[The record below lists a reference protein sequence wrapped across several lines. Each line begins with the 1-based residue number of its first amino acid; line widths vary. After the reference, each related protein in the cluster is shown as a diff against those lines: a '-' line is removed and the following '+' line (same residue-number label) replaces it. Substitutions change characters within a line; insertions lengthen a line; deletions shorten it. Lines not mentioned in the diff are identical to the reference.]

1 MTLAAT
7 QEQAVLARR
16 KEIEDKR
23 RFKLHDKSYKVG
35 VDTAALSSQ
44 IADKQASRLE
54 EAASDAAF
62 DEMRLNVD
70 KHLMYV
76 DQQRDAYLRERD
88 VAVDEFRRTQQKKGE
103 SRDADLNDPDALKKD
118 RAPVGDD
125 ISVSSF
131 QKFAGEDTHYAERVR
146 LQQAQLREW
155 AAAQAAEK
163 RQKAEAERQTDAM
176 WANHMLEADLMRCE
190 YAEKEGHIYRQ
201 RVAELAEN
209 NLAQL
214 EFKRALQKEEDLRA
228 EMDNATEIQAQLNSS
243 WLGEDPNLTRS
254 FLHPH
259 RCAHRLSE
267 AREPRRARPASL
279 SRLRPR
285 CPLPAPSARCR
296 RARPDH
302 FKGYTAEQKQAVVLE
317 LAQQVEARKAA
328 EAEERELDKRVDDM
342 TMHWNRIATLREH
355 EVGASGRLA
364 RSAAARP
371 ALPLPPALTPP
382 LFAARR
388 VALLRRWRRG
398 VPRCASSSRRR
409 TRRRPRRARRITR
422 RSMERSTPTRW
433 TTTSSRRTARR
444 RADPRSS
451 GGRAFWRA
459 LARPSTAINSTI
471 PQTVTQWPVAQGQ
484 VLRSWCV
491 VTSNQGRPEQRQAI
505 HKILALPRGAGSGS
519 SLVVTDGPASCSP
532 GGDSVTLSV
541 SCSLRV
547 WRSRRRSWSALT
559 SCSVASR
566 SLLVLASIS
575 DRCRSAAWCACS
587 SLCARLSSSWRV
599 VRTSG
604 RDSAPPSCSQV
615 SSICSTAGRQPVLSS
630 SACTPFARSRRATF
644 GFVGLRRLYLLSSG
658 ALEMFANTFSSVRI
672 VAMLDCASKCLR
684 SLMTS
689 RQRRTSRTLSS
700 LSESS
705 DPSAIILLRPA
716 AHQCRLCRPRTTT
729 LVTVATLKGE
739 SWV

>member
-259 RCAHRLSE
+259 RCAHRPSE

-285 CPLPAPSARCR
+285 RPLPAPSARCR

-371 ALPLPPALTPP
+371 ALPLPPGSHLPSSPPAAWRCCAGGAEARRDAQAARGGERGGGQGEQDALLDALRRGLRQQGRRRLLQGVRYVGALTRALPAVAP
-382 LFAARR
+382 FGAPWLDGDQFYDSSDCHTASGARSSFTFVVCSNIESRSSRAASGNSQDLGFALRRR
-388 VALLRRWRRG
+388 VRVVAGRHRWPGLLL
-398 VPRCASSSRRR
+398 
-409 TRRRPRRARRITR
+409 
-422 RSMERSTPTRW
+422 
-433 TTTSSRRTARR
+433 ARR
-444 RADPRSS
+444 RLCDAQCILQLARLALHAALVVRFDLLQR
-451 GGRAFWRA
+451 GLAL
-459 LARPSTAINSTI
+459 LARP
-471 PQTVTQWPVAQGQ
+471 GQ
-484 VLRSWCV
+484 
-491 VTSNQGRPEQRQAI
+491 
-505 HKILALPRGAGSGS
+505 H
-519 SLVVTDGPASCSP
+519 
-532 GGDSVTLSV
+532 
-541 SCSLRV
+541 
-547 WRSRRRSWSALT
+547 
-559 SCSVASR
+559 
-566 SLLVLASIS
+566 
-575 DRCRSAAWCACS
+575 
-587 SLCARLSSSWRV
+587 
-599 VRTSG
+599 
-604 RDSAPPSCSQV
+604 
-615 SSICSTAGRQPVLSS
+615 
-630 SACTPFARSRRATF
+630 
-644 GFVGLRRLYLLSSG
+644 
-658 ALEMFANTFSSVRI
+658 
-672 VAMLDCASKCLR
+672 LR
-684 SLMTS
+684 SLPLSCQVRLLVAVREALEKLAGRAHERERLRTTVVQPS
-689 RQRRTSRTLSS
+689 LLHLLDRRPPARLEQQC
-700 LSESS
+700 LHALCAEQPR
-705 DPSAIILLRPA
+705 DFWVRRPEAPVLALVRRAGDVCKHLLERAHRRDARLRIKVLAVPDDLQAAAHLAHAVVALRKQIGPVRHHYYVLRPA
-716 AHQCRLCRPRTTT
+716 S
-729 LVTVATLKGE
+729 VAGRR
-739 SWV
+739 